1 MSAEY
6 KKYINNYDIDALSN
20 MFLASSSQL
29 MTNWISF
36 IKGGISVNRNNID
49 INKNWAAKITKF
61 DDIDLKNK
69 KRL

>member
-1 MSAEY
+1 
-6 KKYINNYDIDALSN
+6 

-61 DDIDLKNK
+61 DDIDSKNK